1 MVLKQNELKKRCK
14 STLKPTKTMNQKRL
28 FSYLFCLG
36 FLFSYHNLVAQKTIS
51 VDPFTEIVLT
61 GSMNIELKT
70 GEKEE
75 VLIKTEGI
83 EIEDIFIK
91 VNGGMLKIN
100 ALKAFKNKN
109 IEVNITIYHKQL
121 YAISAAAG
129 ATVRINETLEGDKLD
144 LDAASGAKIS
154 MDVNHKSLK
163 AFSSSGAN
171 LILSGKVE
179 SGHLSASTGGKIEGK
194 KLEIERAYVV
204 SSTGASITVKAVSE
218 LELVANSGGNVTYYG
233 TPVKKSIKKVLAG
246 DVINEY

>member
-1 MVLKQNELKKRCK
+1 LVLKQNELKKRCK

-91 VNGGMLKIN
+91 VNGGILKIN

-129 ATVRINETLEGDKLD
+129 ATVRIDETLEGDKLD

>member
-1 MVLKQNELKKRCK
+1 
-14 STLKPTKTMNQKRL
+14 MNQKRL

-91 VNGGMLKIN
+91 VNGGILKIN

-129 ATVRINETLEGDKLD
+129 ATVRIDETLEGDKLD

>member
-1 MVLKQNELKKRCK
+1 
-14 STLKPTKTMNQKRL
+14 MNQKRL

-91 VNGGMLKIN
+91 VNGGILKIN

-129 ATVRINETLEGDKLD
+129 ATVRIDETLEGDKLD

-194 KLEIERAYVV
+194 KLDIERAYVV

>member
-1 MVLKQNELKKRCK
+1 
-14 STLKPTKTMNQKRL
+14 MNQKRL

-91 VNGGMLKIN
+91 VNGGILKIN